1 MLEALATGTFP
12 IQSGTA
18 CTDEWFVDGETG
30 FAVPPEDPHAV
41 AQALRRALADD
52 ALVDSAAIR
61 NAQVCAARLDS
72 VTIRAQTIALY
83 ERVLKENNQ
92 L

>member
-1 MLEALATGTFP
+1 
-12 IQSGTA
+12 
-18 CTDEWFVDGETG
+18 
-30 FAVPPEDPHAV
+30 V